1 MPKTLSLYEKSSV
14 ISGMGLSEGRT
25 ESMLRSLIRQN
36 KAQADQ
42 AEAQLDT
49 LPTHKLWT

>member
-14 ISGMGLSEGRT
+14 ISGMGLAEGRT